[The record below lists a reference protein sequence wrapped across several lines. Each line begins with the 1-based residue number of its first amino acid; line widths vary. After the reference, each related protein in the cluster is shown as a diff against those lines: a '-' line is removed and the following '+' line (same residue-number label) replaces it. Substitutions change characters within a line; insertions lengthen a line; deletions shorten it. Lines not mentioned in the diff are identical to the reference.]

1 MERSEFYGKKI
12 CHTQNGVSPRP
23 GRRSMGDGRKADFGQ
38 FLLPRI
44 GQPHGHGAGSLL
56 RRRHNGQIWSGQ
68 EKNPTTNYWTANQ
81 PAWLDSCVEFF
92 FAPDMSD
99 PLNYLN
105 FEQSLGGALLI
116 QKGTQDDRR
125 YIPHTDEPFKIQ
137 KHIDDNGGK
146 SNFSYP
152 FHSFPCITANSTQT
166 LKETSSSAT
175 KTKTYTLPGTKLN
188 RRSLH
193 SIVRNS
199 SQTFKCAYSTSW
211 HIFNT
216 HYCAYSLLK
225 FSHFLV

>member
-1 MERSEFYGKKI
+1 MEKKYVIRRTASAPGLDDAVWETAEKQSLDNFFCPESDNPTVTVQALCSE
-12 CHTQNGVSPRP
+12 
-23 GRRSMGDGRKADFGQ
+23 DGITVRFEAD
-38 FLLPRI
+38 
-44 GQPHGHGAGSLL
+44 
-56 RRRHNGQIWSGQ
+56 

-199 SQTFKCAYSTSW
+199 SQTFKCAYSTS
-211 HIFNT
+211 
-216 HYCAYSLLK
+216 
-225 FSHFLV
+225 